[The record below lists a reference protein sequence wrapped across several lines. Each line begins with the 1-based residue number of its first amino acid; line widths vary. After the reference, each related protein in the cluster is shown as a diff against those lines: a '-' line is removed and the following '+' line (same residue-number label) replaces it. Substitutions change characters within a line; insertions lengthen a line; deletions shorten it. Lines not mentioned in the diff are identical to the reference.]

1 MDLVTSIGYAAVY
14 SVAGAAVLCLGY
26 LVLDL
31 VTPGR
36 LGSHIYVERSVNAG
50 IVLAAAFVGLG
61 LIVFTAIWTNGVN
74 GLGSALGWTLA
85 FGVLGVLLQGLAF
98 RLLDAMTPGD
108 MAAMVVEPDFHPAS
122 IVAAAAHLAISL
134 VVVASIA

>member
-1 MDLVTSIGYAAVY
+1 MDLVTSIGYAAAY
-14 SVAGAAVLCLGY
+14 AVAGSAVLCLGY

-31 VTPGR
+31 LTPGH

-61 LIVFTAIWTNGVN
+61 LIVFTAIWTNGAT
-74 GLGSALGWTLA
+74 GFGSAFGGTLA
-85 FGVLGVLLQGLAF
+85 FGVLGVLLQALAF
-98 RLLDAMTPGD
+98 RLLDAVTPGD
-108 MAAMVVEPDFHPAS
+108 MASMVVERDFHPAS